1 MWPKSITA
9 FFGGFALSVSIMLS
23 LYLLT
28 PFATDVKLLLGLI
41 AGFLIW
47 VGAMV
52 YYFSYNSAKGS
63 GIACIKLLLLSVAV
77 NTFLFLT
84 K

>member
-9 FFGGFALSVSIMLS
+9 FFGGLGLSVSMMLS
-23 LYLLT
+23 LYLLI
-28 PFATDVKLLLGLI
+28 PLAIDVKLLIGLI
-41 AGFLIW
+41 AGFIIW
-47 VGAMV
+47 VGAML
-52 YYFSYNSAKGS
+52 YYFSFNSAKTS
-63 GIACIKLLLLSVAV
+63 GIACIKLLLISVAV

>member
-9 FFGGFALSVSIMLS
+9 FFGGLALSVSIMLS
-23 LYLLT
+23 LYLLL
-28 PFATDVKLLLGLI
+28 PLAIDIKLLIGLI

-52 YYFSYNSAKGS
+52 YYYSYNSAKAS
-63 GIACIKLLLLSVAV
+63 SIACIKLLLLSAAV

>member
-9 FFGGFALSVSIMLS
+9 FFGGLALSVSIMLS

-28 PFATDVKLLLGLI
+28 PLAIDVKLLIGLI

-52 YYFSYNSAKGS
+52 YYFSYNSAKAS
-63 GIACIKLLLLSVAV
+63 GLACIKLLLISVAV
-77 NTFLFLT
+77 NAFLFLT